1 MLPTHHA
8 RRIPLMSE
16 TLSSPPAHLAPWDA
30 RAARALVRPLQHTWV
45 TPNHLTT
52 VRLVCGLVAL
62 SAFTRGSYGWMNA
75 GALLL
80 VVSNIL
86 DHTDGELARLSGKT
100 SRLGHWYDL
109 ASDALITSLLFPCI
123 GAGVGVRSQA
133 TLNLSPLLLGTIAG
147 VSVALIILLRMRI
160 EAVGGKGASQQ
171 ASLGGFQTEDIL
183 YLVPLVTLCSG
194 ASALLLAAAIGSPL
208 YALWVIFDYRRRKR
222 GTVR

>member
-1 MLPTHHA
+1 
-8 RRIPLMSE
+8 MSE
-16 TLSSPPAHLAPWDA
+16 AVPSPPAHTAPWDA
-30 RAARALVRPLQHTWV
+30 RAARALVRPLRHTWV

-52 VRLVCGLVAL
+52 VRLVCGVAAL
-62 SAFTRGSYGWMNA
+62 TAFTRGGYGGMNT

-123 GAGVGVRSQA
+123 GVGVGVRSHA
-133 TLNLSPLLLGTIAG
+133 TLDFSPWLLGAIAG
-147 VSVALIILLRMRI
+147 VSVAFIIFLRMRI
-160 EAVGGKGASQQ
+160 EALGGKGASQQ

-183 YLVPLVTLCSG
+183 YLLPLVTLSN
-194 ASALLLAAAIGSPL
+194 AAAPLLLAAALGSPL
-208 YALWVIFDYRRRKR
+208 YALAVIFDYRRSKR
-222 GTVR
+222 GSVQ